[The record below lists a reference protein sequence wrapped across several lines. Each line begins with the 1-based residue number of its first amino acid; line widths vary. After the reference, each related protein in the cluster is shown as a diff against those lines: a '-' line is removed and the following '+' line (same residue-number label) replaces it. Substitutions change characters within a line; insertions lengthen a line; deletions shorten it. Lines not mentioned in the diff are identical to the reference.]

1 MTGMK
6 RNIGIIGAGHVGLV
20 TAGCFAKLG
29 HNVIC
34 ADNDTEKIE
43 KIRKFIMPFYEP
55 GLQEMIEETCKSGNL
70 VLVTTIAELAEKCDI
85 IFIAVG
91 TPSTEEGGA
100 DLSYVENVTV
110 EIAKAL
116 TGIRKNTGSVRDIYK
131 LIIEKSTV
139 PVLTGEWVKRTL
151 ELMGPTGIEFDVAAN
166 PEFLRE
172 GSAIKDFMEPDR
184 IVVGVESERAR
195 KIFGEIYAP
204 IKAPVIFTDVKSAE
218 LIKHASNSF
227 LALKISYINA
237 VSQIC
242 ERVGGDIEKVAEGM
256 GYDKRIGRDFLKA
269 GIGWGG
275 SCFPKDVSAFIKLAE
290 DIGYPFNLLKEVRE
304 INREQRLLVVRKAKE
319 LLWNLKGKK
328 IAVLGL
334 SFKPDTDDIRES
346 PAVDIIAALLKEGAI
361 IRCYDPRAS
370 ENMKKVFPD
379 IVYCKDPYSAAENA
393 ALLIFLTAWPEFQN
407 LDFLRIRKLM
417 SMPHIID
424 GRNFIE
430 PEILKDAGFICRF
443 IGRGRI

>member
-1 MTGMK
+1 MK
-6 RNIGIIGAGHVGLV
+6 KNIGIIGAGHVGLV
-20 TAGCFAKLG
+20 TAGCFAKMG
-29 HNVIC
+29 HHVVC
-34 ADNDTEKIE
+34 ADNDTKKIE
-43 KIRKFIMPFYEP
+43 KIKKSEMPFYEP
-55 GLQEMIEETCKSGNL
+55 GLQEMIEETCKNGSL
-70 VLVTTIAELAEKCDI
+70 VFVTTIAELAKKCDI

-116 TGIRKNTGSVRDIYK
+116 TGIKKETADGEKIYK

-172 GSAIKDFMEPDR
+172 GNAIKDFMEPDR
-184 IVVGVESERAR
+184 IVIGVESERAR
-195 KIFGEIYAP
+195 KIFEEIYAS

-237 VSQIC
+237 ISQIC

-275 SCFPKDVSAFIKLAE
+275 SCFLKDVSAFIKLSE
-290 DIGYPFNLLKEVRE
+290 DIGYKFNLLKDVRE
-304 INREQRLLVVRKAKE
+304 INREQRLFVVKKAKD
-319 LLWNLKGKK
+319 LLWNLKGKE

-334 SFKPDTDDIRES
+334 SFKPDTDDVRDA
-346 PAVDIIAALLKEGAI
+346 PAIDIIAALLKEGASVK
-361 IRCYDPRAS
+361 CYDPEAS
-370 ENMKKVFPD
+370 ENMKSFFPD
-379 IVYCKDPYSAAENA
+379 IVYCENPYSAAEDA
-393 ALLIFLTAWPEFQN
+393 SLLIFLTEWDEFKT
-407 LDFLRIRKLM
+407 LDFGRLKKIM
-417 SMPHIID
+417 SMPHVID
-424 GRNFIE
+424 GRNFIDAKK
-430 PEILKDAGFICRF
+430 LKEAGFIYRF
-443 IGRGRI
+443 IGRDKA